1 MYTDQLSV
9 FNFMFRKS
17 ESEPKAYI
25 FYTFSLLLINIYDLK
40 KSFDFMSTEQ
50 AAMIEL
56 MNES

>member
-1 MYTDQLSV
+1 
-9 FNFMFRKS
+9 MFRKS